1 MRIYIMTDLE
11 GVAGVLNFEEWCHPG
26 ARYYDVA
33 KELLTREVNAAVEGF
48 LAAGASEI
56 VVADGHG
63 CGGIDPLLLDPRVE
77 LMRGWPTDWPLLLD
91 NTYDAV
97 AFVGQHAKAGTEY
110 AHLAHTQSWH
120 YLDLAI
126 NGVSIGEFGQFALCA
141 GELGIPVI
149 FASGDRALS
158 AEAQQLIPGIEAVA
172 VKRGTTPGRGDEL
185 EAEAYSRRNTSA
197 IHLHPERAR
206 TLIREGAER
215 ALRRAAKERL
225 GVLKLTP
232 PYEQV
237 IRFRAWG
244 GQPRTIARA
253 AHPTSVIAVQTI
265 DSDRLA
271 LEREG

>member
-11 GVAGVLNFEEWCHPG
+11 GVAGVLNFDEWCHPG

-33 KELLTREVNAAVEGF
+33 KELLTQEVNAAIDGF

-63 CGGIDPLLLDPRVE
+63 CGAIDPLLLDPRAE

-91 NTYDAV
+91 SSYDAV

-158 AEAQQLIPGIEAVA
+158 AEAQQLIPGIEVVA

-185 EAEAYSRRNTSA
+185 EAEAYSRRNTGA

-206 TLIREGAER
+206 ALIREGAER
-215 ALRRAAKERL
+215 AVRRAAVERF

-244 GQPRTIARA
+244 GQPRTIARTT
-253 AHPTSVIAVQTI
+253 HPTSVIAVQTM

>member
-11 GVAGVLNFEEWCHPG
+11 GVAGVLNFVEWCHPG

-33 KELLTREVNAAVEGF
+33 KELLTHEVNAAIDGF
-48 LAAGASEI
+48 LAGGATEI

-63 CGGIDPLLLDPRVE
+63 CGAIDPLLLDPRVE

-91 NTYDAV
+91 ASYDAV
-97 AFVGQHAKAGTEY
+97 AFVGQHAKAGTEF
-110 AHLAHTQSWH
+110 AHLAHTQDWI

-126 NGVSIGEFGQFALCA
+126 NGVSVGEFGQFSLCA
-141 GELGIPVI
+141 GELGVPVI
-149 FASGDRALS
+149 FVSGDRALA
-158 AEAQQLIPGIEAVA
+158 AEAQQLVPGIEAVA

-197 IHLHPERAR
+197 IHLHPQRAR
-206 TLIREGAER
+206 ALIREGAER
-215 ALRRAAKERL
+215 AVRRAASERFGL
-225 GVLKLTP
+225 LKLTP

-237 IRFRAWG
+237 VRFRARSG
-244 GQPRTIARA
+244 LPRTIGRSV
-253 AHPTSVIAVQTI
+253 HPTSVIAVQTMGF
-265 DSDRLA
+265 DRLT